1 MLSLSDLGK
10 CLQRPKCK
18 KTRFPFEKLTK
29 VCYRFSKTLFVD
41 IPLLRVLGGASI
53 AELAEEAA
61 GRLSPSAIPLVPSA
75 ERSTVP
81 SSSEGDNTS
90 ESESIRERRD
100 SSVDTPLS
108 TPAVEREYD
117 DKTTGPTTQRR
128 VPLSLTQEYSW
139 KLQQQLS
146 DDPTVFHNT
155 IGVFMEGTMDHERL
169 TRALTS
175 ALSRHEMF
183 RTAFVCED
191 GAGSLPVQV
200 IQQTAAT
207 RIRYV
212 SVADRAAAEKSYNE
226 LENEQYDLASGEIL
240 KIVDLYWGR
249 DQHLFVIGYHRLGG
263 DGSTTENFLAE
274 VGQLY
279 NVAQLPPPPQ
289 YSSFVVRQRS
299 DIETGKLSADISY
312 WTSLY
317 TKPPAVL
324 PIMKS
329 LPQAQ
334 KHRGAAGPVAWKQH
348 TGTHRLSAV
357 LAFRIRE
364 RAKKLKGVTPM
375 HFYLAAYHVLLA
387 RLTGS
392 QGGDIAIGLA
402 DTNRSSSIQDIDTM
416 GFFAN
421 LLPVRMGTGK
431 ADSSGRTFTDELTAT
446 RDRVR
451 EAMKHARVPYGVT
464 LERLG
469 LASTHARE
477 LQHAPLFQAV
487 FDYRQGAAET
497 GTIGGASF
505 TEIWA
510 SRERTPHDVVLEMS
524 DDPARD
530 PLLTVKLQTSL
541 YGPEDPRAFLDAYVA
556 VLTEFSMNTALR
568 VDQGGLDI

>member
-1 MLSLSDLGK
+1 MWPQNPKRRRTRLS
-10 CLQRPKCK
+10 CVV
-18 KTRFPFEKLTK
+18 LTQ
-29 VCYRFSKTLFVD
+29 VCRRFSKTLFVD

-53 AELAEEAA
+53 TELADEAA
-61 GRLSPSAIPLVPSA
+61 GRLSPSAIPLVPSGD
-75 ERSTVP
+75 RSTSP
-81 SSSEGDNTS
+81 SYSEGGDSS
-90 ESESIRERRD
+90 ESESSPRRRD
-100 SSVDTPLS
+100 SSVDTPL
-108 TPAVEREYD
+108 TAPAIDREYD
-117 DKTTGPTTQRR
+117 DKATGSFTQRR

-146 DDPTVFHNT
+146 DDPTIFHNT
-155 IGVFMEGTMDHERL
+155 IGVFMEGAVDHERL
-169 TRALTS
+169 TKALTS
-175 ALSRHEMF
+175 ALGRHEIF
-183 RTAFVCED
+183 RTAVVCED
-191 GAGSLPVQV
+191 GAGSLPLQW
-200 IQQTAAT
+200 IQPTAAT

-212 SVADRAAAEKSYNE
+212 SVADRAAAEESYNQ
-226 LENEQYDLASGEIL
+226 LEKEPYDLASGEIL
-240 KIVDLYWGR
+240 KIIDLYWGR
-249 DQHLFVIGYHRLGG
+249 DQHLFIIGYHRLGG

-279 NVAQLPPPPQ
+279 TGAQLLPAPQ
-289 YSSFVVRQRS
+289 YSSFAIRQRS
-299 DIETGKLSADISY
+299 DIETGKLSADIAY

-317 TKPPAVL
+317 AEPPAVL
-324 PIMKS
+324 PIMES

-334 KHRGAAGPVAWKQH
+334 MHRGAGGPVAWNQH

-364 RAKKLKGVTPM
+364 RARKLKGVTPM
-375 HFYLAAYHVLLA
+375 HFYLAAYHVLLE
-387 RLTGS
+387 RLTGAP
-392 QGGDIAIGLA
+392 GGDIAIGIA

-421 LLPVRMGTGK
+421 LLPVRMRSSG
-431 ADSSGRTFTDELTAT
+431 ADSSRTFTDELAAT

-477 LQHAPLFQAV
+477 MQHAPLFQAV

-541 YGPEDPRAFLDAYVA
+541 YGPEDPRAFLDAYVS
-556 VLTEFSMNTALR
+556 VLTEFSTNTALR
-568 VDQGGLDI
+568 VDEGRLGI

>member
-1 MLSLSDLGK
+1 M
-10 CLQRPKCK
+10 
-18 KTRFPFEKLTK
+18 
-29 VCYRFSKTLFVD
+29 
-41 IPLLRVLGGASI
+41 RVLGGASI

-61 GRLSPSAIPLVPSA
+61 GRLSPSAIPSVPSA
-75 ERSTVP
+75 ERGTVP
-81 SSSEGDNTS
+81 SSSEGDSTS
-90 ESESIRERRD
+90 ESESTRERRD

-117 DKTTGPTTQRR
+117 DKTTGSTMQRR

-146 DDPTVFHNT
+146 EDPTIFHNT
-155 IGVFMEGTMDHERL
+155 IGVFMGGPVDHERL
-169 TRALTS
+169 TKALTS
-175 ALSRHEMF
+175 ALGRHEIF

-200 IQQTAAT
+200 IQPIAAT

-212 SVADRAAAEKSYNE
+212 SVADRAAAEEAYNQ
-226 LENEQYDLASGEIL
+226 LEKEPYDLASGEIL
-240 KIVDLYWGR
+240 KIIDLYWGR

-279 NVAQLPPPPQ
+279 NGAQLPPPPQ
-289 YSSFVVRQRS
+289 YSSFAIRQRS

-317 TKPPAVL
+317 AKPPAVL

-334 KHRGAAGPVAWKQH
+334 KHRGAAGPVAWEQH

-364 RAKKLKGVTPM
+364 RAKKLTGVTPM

-392 QGGDIAIGLA
+392 HDGGDIAIGIA

-421 LLPVRMGTGK
+421 LLPVRMGTGE
-431 ADSSGRTFTDELTAT
+431 ADPGRTFADELTAT

-464 LERLG
+464 LDRLG
-469 LASTHARE
+469 LASTHAQE

-556 VLTEFSMNTALR
+556 VLTEFSTNTTLR
-568 VDQGGLDI
+568 VDEGRPGN